1 MAENVMIYLTLE
13 SIQLIIKLIKRI
25 KPSKRRW
32 IVIKSIA
39 NDDLTKWLIVQLD
52 NRIIFLT
59 NKSIDKC

>member
-25 KPSKRRW
+25 KPSKRRR